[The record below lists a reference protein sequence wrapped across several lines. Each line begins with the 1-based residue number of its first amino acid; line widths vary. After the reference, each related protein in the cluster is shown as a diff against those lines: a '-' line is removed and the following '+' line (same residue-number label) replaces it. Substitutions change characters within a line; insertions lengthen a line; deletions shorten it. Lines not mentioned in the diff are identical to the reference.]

1 MAKKSKLNRARSAK
15 QSSGTSNYFFEG
27 LLAMARTLVNAKKEW
42 GVEKMKEL
50 ADATQEY
57 AKSFED
63 IPTLGGYARA
73 TATSLKDL
81 ADYVNET
88 EFDQILK
95 DSSNFARRHPVPMI
109 IGGAIAGLAVT
120 QILRSNEFG
129 FTTRHSVKSAK
140 RSTPAKK
147 GRTAA
152 TARHRRGVNGQAHLN
167 A

>member
-1 MAKKSKLNRARSAK
+1 MAKKSKRNRTRSAK
-15 QSSGTSNYFFEG
+15 QSSGTSSYIFDG
-27 LLAMARTLVNAKKEW
+27 LVAMARTLVNTKKEW
-42 GVEKMKEL
+42 GVEKMNAF

-63 IPTLGGYARA
+63 IPTLGGYAGA
-73 TATSLKDL
+73 MAASLKDL

-95 DSSNFARRHPVPMI
+95 DSSNFAKKHPVPMI

-129 FTTRHSVKSAK
+129 RTTRHSVKTARRSSSAK
-140 RSTPAKK
+140 R
-147 GRTAA
+147 GTAA
-152 TARHRRGVNGQAHLN
+152 TARHPRRVNGQAHLN
-167 A
+167 G

>member
-1 MAKKSKLNRARSAK
+1 MAKKSKRKTTRSAK

-27 LLAMARTLVNAKKEW
+27 LVAMARTLVNAKKEW
-42 GVEKMKEL
+42 GVEKMNEL

-73 TATSLKDL
+73 TAASFKDL

-129 FTTRHSVKSAK
+129 FTTRRSVKTAK
-140 RSTPAKK
+140 RSTPAKR
-147 GRTAA
+147 GRLAA
-152 TARHRRGVNGQAHLN
+152 TARHPRGVNGQPHLN

>member
-1 MAKKSKLNRARSAK
+1 MAKKSKRNRTRSAK
-15 QSSGTSNYFFEG
+15 QSSGTSSYIFEG
-27 LLAMARTLVNAKKEW
+27 LVAMARTLVNAKKEW
-42 GVEKMKEL
+42 GVEKMNEL

-73 TATSLKDL
+73 AAVSLKDL

-95 DSSNFARRHPVPMI
+95 DSSNFARRHPIPMI

-120 QILRSNEFG
+120 QVLRSNEFG
-129 FTTRHSVKSAK
+129 FKTRRSVKPAK
-140 RSTPAKK
+140 RSATAKN
-147 GRTAA
+147 GLPAA
-152 TARHRRGVNGQAHLN
+152 TARHPRGVNEQVN

>member
-1 MAKKSKLNRARSAK
+1 MAKKSKRSRTQSAK
-15 QSSGTSNYFFEG
+15 QSLGTSSYIFEG
-27 LLAMARTLVNAKKEW
+27 LVAMARTLVNAKKEW
-42 GVEKMKEL
+42 GVEKMNEF
-50 ADATQEY
+50 ADATEEY

-63 IPTLGGYARA
+63 IPTLGSYASA
-73 TATSLKDL
+73 MAAALKDL

-95 DSSNFARRHPVPMI
+95 DSSNFAKRHPVPMI

-120 QILRSNEFG
+120 QILRSREFG
-129 FTTRHSVKSAK
+129 FTTRHSGKTAR
-140 RSTPAKK
+140 RSTPAKR

-152 TARHRRGVNGQAHLN
+152 TARHRRRVNGQAHLN

>member
-1 MAKKSKLNRARSAK
+1 MAKKSKRKATRSAK

-27 LLAMARTLVNAKKEW
+27 LVAMARTLVNAKKEW
-42 GVEKMKEL
+42 GVEKMNEL

-57 AKSFED
+57 ARSIED
-63 IPTLGGYARA
+63 IPTLSGYARA
-73 TATSLKDL
+73 TAASLKDL

-95 DSSNFARRHPVPMI
+95 DSSNFARKHPVPMI

-129 FTTRHSVKSAK
+129 FTTRRSVKTAK
-140 RSTPAKK
+140 RSTATKR
-147 GRTAA
+147 GRLAA
-152 TARHRRGVNGQAHLN
+152 TARHPRGVNGQPHLN

>member
-1 MAKKSKLNRARSAK
+1 MAKKSKRKATRNAK
-15 QSSGTSNYFFEG
+15 QSSGTSSYIFEG
-27 LLAMARTLVNAKKEW
+27 LVAMARTLVNAKKEW
-42 GVEKMKEL
+42 GVEKMNEL

-63 IPTLGGYARA
+63 IPTLGAYAKA
-73 TATSLKDL
+73 TAASLKDL

-95 DSSNFARRHPVPMI
+95 DSSNFAMRHPVPMI

-129 FTTRHSVKSAK
+129 FTTRRPAK
-140 RSTPAKK
+140 RSILAKR
-147 GRTAA
+147 GRLGA
-152 TARHRRGVNGQAHLN
+152 TARHPRGVNGQPHLN